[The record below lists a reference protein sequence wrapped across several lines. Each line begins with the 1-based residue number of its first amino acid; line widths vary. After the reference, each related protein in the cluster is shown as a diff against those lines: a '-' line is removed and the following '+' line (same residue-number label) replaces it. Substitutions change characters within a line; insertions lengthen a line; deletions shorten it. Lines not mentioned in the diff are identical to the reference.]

1 MIKPYNFSSNN
12 WSQKDY
18 DAGIVHGNI
27 QGITSKGTRDEELK
41 EVLPFLSSKRNAID
55 VGARFGSY
63 TRSCH
68 TVGFEH
74 VYAFEILEQFM
85 SDFSRN
91 IDLSRTTVYNCG
103 VLNKVGNFEI
113 SGKRIVLKDGTTP
126 TFTIDYFDFKDV
138 DLIKIDIDSHDHLV
152 LEGCLDTVKRCR
164 PIVQMEWGILQE
176 RQNPT
181 MTEDLAW
188 EKLRSL
194 GYDKVGISTNDNLIL
209 APHELFS

>member
-1 MIKPYNFSSNN
+1 MIEPYNFDSNN
-12 WSQKDY
+12 WSQEDY
-18 DAGIVHGNI
+18 DAGIVHGNVN
-27 QGITSKGTRDEELK
+27 GITSKGTRDEELQ
-41 EVLPFLSSKRNAID
+41 EVLPFLSGKRNAID

-68 TVGFEH
+68 TAGFDH

-91 IDLSRTTVYNCG
+91 IDLSRATVYNCG
-103 VLNKVGNFEI
+103 VLNKVGSFGRN
-113 SGKRIVLKDGTTP
+113 GKRIVLEKGDTP
-126 TFTIDYFDFKDV
+126 TFTIDYFNFKDV

-152 LEGCLDTVKRCR
+152 LEGCLNTIKRCR
-164 PIVQMEWGILQE
+164 PIIQMEWGILQE

-181 MTEDLAW
+181 TTEDMAW
-188 EKLRSL
+188 EKLKVL
-194 GYDKVGISTNDNLIL
+194 GYDKVGVSTNDNLIL